1 VGPGPFDRKIVL
13 DNVKNALLVIWIAL
27 IGADRIDLF
36 GGGGAFILTPFLVLS
51 PIVIGV
57 ELVRVLYQRKSVPVP
72 MSALEYGWGV
82 TSLLCVLLIS
92 VLFSFDIRT
101 SSQRFVLLLV
111 QVYAT
116 LAVGV
121 IIANRSNPER
131 ILLAGAYTGLMIG
144 FVFNIAQL
152 VGWVSGTWLSGDVSG
167 AVVNLTPHTYGG
179 FVPRLSGQAYDM
191 NRAGLVFLVYL
202 FWVALFGARSR
213 TRTLFLVIGGASLV
227 ATLSR
232 SALLAVLVTSAGAA
246 LLKGGIRL
254 SRPQLI
260 TVSGAG
266 AVLTAWVLG
275 APNRVAAI
283 LTGLEPLGQRFS
295 LEEGSGNTHIALI
308 ARGWEGATAGVKN
321 AIVGVG
327 FGNSFLLTQEFFP
340 DSKYGNF
347 HSLYITLLAE
357 SGIFALLF
365 GLVLL
370 LYPLLRLSVY
380 APLVAGIAFFSLF
393 YQAIVDPLFWFVLA
407 VAWMDLGIKYDTPV
421 GSPALGGRV
430 APPRPRA
437 LAG

>member
-1 VGPGPFDRKIVL
+1 MGPGPFDRKIVL
-13 DNVKNALLVIWIAL
+13 DDVTNALLVIWIAL
-27 IGADRIDLF
+27 IGADRIDLL

-51 PIVIGV
+51 PVVIGA
-57 ELVRVLYQRKSVPVP
+57 ELVRVLYRRRSFRVPG
-72 MSALEYGWGV
+72 SAIEYCWGV
-82 TSLLCVLLIS
+82 TCLLCVLLIS
-92 VLFSFDIRT
+92 VLFSFDIGT

-116 LAVGV
+116 LGVGI
-121 IIANRSNPER
+121 IIANRSDPER

-152 VGWVSGTWLSGDVSG
+152 VAWMSGEVSG
-167 AVVNLTPHTYGG
+167 AVVNLTPQTYGG
-179 FVPRLSGQAYDM
+179 FVPRLSGQVYDM

-213 TRTLFLVIGGASLV
+213 TRTLFLVLGGASLV

-232 SALLAVLVTSAGAA
+232 SALLALLVTSAGAA

-260 TVSGAG
+260 TASVAG
-266 AVLTAWVLG
+266 ALLTAWILG

-295 LEEGSGNTHIALI
+295 LAEGSGNTHIALI

-321 AIVGVG
+321 ALVGVG

-370 LYPLLRLSVY
+370 LYPLLRSNEY
-380 APLVAGIAFFSLF
+380 APLIAGIAFFSLF

-407 VAWMDLGIKYDTPV
+407 AAWMDIGIGHSTPV
-421 GSPALGGRV
+421 RSPEPGRRV
-430 APPRPRA
+430 ALPFPYAR
-437 LAG
+437 GG